1 MILACKSKSL
11 LETAFAFWC
20 VDCIPNIFGCF
31 NEPVGITAGW
41 SKSKDKVFGSQ
52 AMPML
57 PSTNVVLHSIQKTP
71 AKIRTFAPLH
81 QKIKSTYNS
90 A

>member
-1 MILACKSKSL
+1 MILAYKSKSL

-20 VDCIPNIFGCF
+20 VDCIPNMFG
-31 NEPVGITAGW
+31 T
-41 SKSKDKVFGSQ
+41 Q

-57 PSTNVVLHSIQKTP
+57 PSTNVVLHSIQKPP